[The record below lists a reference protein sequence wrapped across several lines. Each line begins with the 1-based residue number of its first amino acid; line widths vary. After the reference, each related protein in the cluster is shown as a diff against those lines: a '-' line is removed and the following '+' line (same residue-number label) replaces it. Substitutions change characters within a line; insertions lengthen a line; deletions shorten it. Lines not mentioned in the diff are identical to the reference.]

1 MDTTAHKFTIG
12 PKDSTVV
19 LEDAIHFIVVRFVN
33 KGIAVAA
40 RQLAGSVSAAG
51 IALIVYFL
59 LPAIAVMVSYILAKF
74 LVRFLPGVWRVLSGG
89 RKLED
94 RGNKNCKKSVT
105 VGVPHGQQHV
115 KFKCS
120 FCKKC

>member
-1 MDTTAHKFTIG
+1 MAPEAAVLWTCFYRMAVPMTCWAFACG
-12 PKDSTVV
+12 VRLPKIRPWMRQSMF
-19 LEDAIHFIVVRFVN
+19 LYAIHYIVVRFLN

-74 LVRFLPGVWRVLSGG
+74 FVRFLPGVWRVLSGG
-89 RKLED
+89 RKLE
-94 RGNKNCKKSVT
+94 G
-105 VGVPHGQQHV
+105 
-115 KFKCS
+115 
-120 FCKKC
+120 